1 MESVRLPPS
10 HTFFRVHNVAP
21 GYRSSDPGTIESNR
35 ALSTGQ
41 EVGIKIATPAGVL
54 LGQLLFGWLGD
65 VLGRKR
71 ICTSSHRFTK
81 WISLMTDSQ

>member
-1 MESVRLPPS
+1 MLGYLYGAGEITIPCAITCAS
-10 HTFFRVHNVAP
+10 HGCLIA
-21 GYRSSDPGTIESNR
+21 GSSSDSFTALPNR
-35 ALSTGQ
+35 ALSTAQ

-71 ICTSSHRFTK
+71 ICMSVV
-81 WISLMTDSQ
+81 